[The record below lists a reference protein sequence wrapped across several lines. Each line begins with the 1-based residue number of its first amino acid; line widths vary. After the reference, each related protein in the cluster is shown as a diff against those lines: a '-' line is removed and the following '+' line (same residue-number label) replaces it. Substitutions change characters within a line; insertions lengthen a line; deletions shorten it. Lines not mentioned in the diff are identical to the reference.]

1 MKIHSCAEAPAG
13 VVVSRVRPGSVAA
26 AAGVCGGDRLLAVNG
41 TPLRDVI
48 DFHFN
53 AGEEELRLELERA
66 GARTAARLRRRRGP
80 GPAVAFARSPP
91 AEGSRCANK
100 AVVCFIH
107 Q

>member
-66 GARTAARLRRRRGP
+66 GARTAARLVRRRGP
-80 GPAVAFARSPP
+80 APRGGFGTPGPAGDATVAHQGR
-91 AEGSRCANK
+91 
-100 AVVCFIH
+100 VV
-107 Q
+107 